1 MPSYSISSSAAI
13 YVLSVGRKHP
23 QAQGLGHSHLRAE
36 RSEGGF
42 SVSLKSEARRQPCP
56 VSSVHLAHLFDP
68 EKVTLSST
76 YRRLIN
82 DPEMELLK
90 IVAMHFFPWF

>member
-1 MPSYSISSSAAI
+1 M
-13 YVLSVGRKHP
+13 
-23 QAQGLGHSHLRAE
+23 
-36 RSEGGF
+36 
-42 SVSLKSEARRQPCP
+42 SLKSEARRQPCP